1 MVRVLRPCRDGNGFS
16 RQTRSDWWLLGPN
29 AAERLIARGHCA
41 GARRLLVKGYPAFPW
56 AMLWV
61 SDFQG
66 MPPPRDLRT
75 QGWKV
80 AVATAE
86 AWSASILCL
95 AWRHGGRGHSLST
108 ALWTVKRVQSNSGRT
123 SLRCLRILIG
133 ALGGHLVY
141 PLGLSRS
148 VPPCRDPVCVSGGIS
163 YSFGRFLVAETLA
176 DRVFTGLGTLCA
188 VGLANAPTGLA
199 MQYYW
204 VLQALRAFW
213 AKLPSVKSK
222 LREAVECWLR

>member
-1 MVRVLRPCRDGNGFS
+1 MATASRVKLVPIGGFWGQTLLKGSLPAGIAPVPAGCLLRVTPPSLGQCFGS
-16 RQTRSDWWLLGPN
+16 RISR
-29 AAERLIARGHCA
+29 EC
-41 GARRLLVKGYPAFPW
+41 
-56 AMLWV
+56 
-61 SDFQG
+61 
-66 MPPPRDLRT
+66 PPPRDLRT